1 MVKDTRMSNAAR
13 RAPSRAKG
21 LGVAEGDEVGAAE
34 MNRRVADNLRAQR
47 KLRELSLDELASR
60 SGVSRATLSQVETCK
75 TNPTLGILWKIAAGL
90 GVPFATLLGEARPE
104 RVRVLRRG
112 DMVPLRS
119 TDGRLESRALMPAG
133 ASPGV
138 ESYELRL
145 AARALSPSEPHARGT
160 SESVVVLTG
169 VLRLHVEAEVYELA
183 AGDSAWFEA
192 DVPHA
197 YENPGRSEA
206 RYLNTIA
213 YAR

>member
-1 MVKDTRMSNAAR
+1 MVKDARKSNPSR
-13 RAPSRAKG
+13 RAAPRGKASPP
-21 LGVAEGDEVGAAE
+21 VDGDELGAAE
-34 MNRRVADNLRAQR
+34 MNRRVADNLREQR
-47 KLRELSLDELASR
+47 KLRDLSLDELATR

-90 GVPFATLLGEARPE
+90 GLPFAALLGEAKPE
-104 RVRVLRRG
+104 RVRVLRRP
-112 DMVPLRS
+112 DMVSLRS
-119 TDGRLESRALMPAG
+119 SDGRMESRALMPAG

-160 SESVVVLTG
+160 TESVVVLTG
-169 VLRLHVEAEVYELA
+169 VLRLHVESEVYDLA

-192 DVPHA
+192 DVSHA

-206 RYLNTIA
+206 RYLNVIA

>member
-1 MVKDTRMSNAAR
+1 MSNPSR

-21 LGVAEGDEVGAAE
+21 AGVVEGDDVGAAE